1 MPERFGLSSLNFSVK
16 SQFFDKDIVVNVI
29 NKNERRYLVRAGSY
43 IRKAARNSIKNPPKA
58 KKKSDKITGSENAQ
72 KYRANQ
78 QNSSPGNPPFNQ
90 TGKLKGG
97 IFFSYDAANRSVII
111 GPEKLASGDLTLLS
125 ALEFGGRTR
134 WKWKDPKTGNK
145 ETGTHTIAARP
156 FMRPAME
163 RSKGMLQQ
171 IWKESIG

>member
-1 MPERFGLSSLNFSVK
+1 MSSLNFSVK

-29 NKNERRYLVRAGSY
+29 TKNERRYLVRAGSY
-43 IRKAARNSIKNPPKA
+43 IRKSARSSIKNPPK
-58 KKKSDKITGSENAQ
+58 KGE
-72 KYRANQ
+72 R
-78 QNSSPGNPPFNQ
+78 NSSPGNPPFNQ

-97 IFFSYDAANRSVII
+97 IFFSYDPANRSVVI
-111 GPEKLASGDLTLLS
+111 GPEKLANGDLTLLS

-134 WKWKDPKTGNK
+134 WKWKDPKTGTK